1 MKNLLFKI
9 SICLL
14 SLQLSASV
22 FAQDFDAPV
31 KTGCDSL
38 TVKFTYTNPA
48 AVTSVKWTF
57 GDGAESTEASPQH
70 KYTKAGNYLVSVKFN
85 GTDSIGKP
93 GFIKIGLTPQ
103 ADFTYFD
110 TIPFGSY
117 KIVFR
122 AKEQDP
128 TAPFQYFYSWKI
140 SDGATATQ
148 NRLVH
153 QFDTTG
159 IFEVKLRINDIT
171 GCADTIAKT
180 ITVSNKLNVPN
191 VFTPNQ
197 DGFNDL
203 FIIEGDGV
211 TNLKLSIFTRSGLK
225 VFETTAKT
233 LVWDGFMLSGEKAR
247 DGIFYYVIES
257 LDSNTS
263 LKQNGFFYLYGNSR

>member
-1 MKNLLFKI
+1 MKNLLFTI
-9 SICLL
+9 SIYLL
-14 SLQLSASV
+14 SIPLTASIS
-22 FAQDFDAPV
+22 AQDFDAPV

-57 GDGAESTEASPQH
+57 GDGSQSTETSPHH
-70 KYTKAGNYLVSVKFN
+70 KYAKSGNYLVSVKFN

-93 GFIKIGLTPQ
+93 GFIKIGQTPS
-103 ADFTYFD
+103 ADFNYYD

-122 AKEQDP
+122 AKQQDVS
-128 TAPFQYFYSWKI
+128 APFPYFYTWKV
-140 SDGATATQ
+140 SDGATANQ
-148 NRLVH
+148 NWFMH

-159 IFEVKLRINDIT
+159 IYNVNLIIKDIT
-171 GCADTIAKT
+171 GCADTISKA

-191 VFTPNQ
+191 VFTPND
-197 DGFNDL
+197 DGINDL

-211 TNLKLSIFTRSGLK
+211 SNLKLSIFSRTGLK
-225 VFETTAKT
+225 IFESTAKT
-233 LVWDGFMLSGEKAR
+233 LVWDGRMLSGEKVR
-247 DGIFYYVIES
+247 DGIFYYIVES

-263 LKQNGFFYLYGNSR
+263 LKQNGFFYLYGNSY